1 MLRSL
6 PLPLSFALL
15 GALAAPAFADPGWN
29 HRSMQSHH
37 RATDG
42 AELELGPGER
52 RVGRIVIGA
61 PAESSSAAVPDT
73 LHTTTQRQW
82 IQRNSFSG
90 GEPTPGFKAPK
101 IRARR
106 HDGTHGASHSSPSR

>member
-15 GALAAPAFADPGWN
+15 VGLAAPAFSDPGWD
-29 HRSMQSHH
+29 HRAMQSHH
-37 RATDG
+37 QATDD

-61 PAESSSAAVPDT
+61 PAESSRAGVPDT
-73 LHTTTQRQW
+73 LDATTQRQW
-82 IQRNSFSG
+82 IQRGSFSG
-90 GEPTPGFKAPK
+90 GPTTPSFNAPK
-101 IRARR
+101 IRAGR